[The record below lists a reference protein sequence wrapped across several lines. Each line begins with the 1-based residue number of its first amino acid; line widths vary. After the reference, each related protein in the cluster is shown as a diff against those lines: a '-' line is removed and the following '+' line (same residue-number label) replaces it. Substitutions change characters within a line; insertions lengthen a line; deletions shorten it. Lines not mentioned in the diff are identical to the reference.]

1 MNNEINFIS
10 ESTKPK
16 NPVIFEST
24 IYDDEIIGLK
34 DYSSPESKIEKEIEN
49 EKKIRILKNTIAGQQ
64 VKLDKKQ
71 KQIEIT
77 KKVLAALTA
86 GAVLVTIGLFIAK
99 HKKEI
104 KEAVGDIGQEPTLS
118 TEVNGYYPGQPN
130 PEYESER
137 ESVIANEETE
147 IFNLGGKR

>member
-1 MNNEINFIS
+1 MNNEIDFIS
-10 ESTKPK
+10 ESKKPK
-16 NPVIFEST
+16 NPVIFNSET
-24 IYDDEIIGLK
+24 YNDEIIGLK
-34 DYSSPESKIEKEIEN
+34 EYLSPESNIEKEIEH
-49 EKKIRILKNTIAGQQ
+49 EKNIQTLKKTIAGQQ
-64 VKLDKKQ
+64 VKLEKKQ

-77 KKVLAALTA
+77 KKVLAGLTA
-86 GAVLVTIGLFIAK
+86 GAVFLTIGAFIAK

-104 KEAVGDIGQEPTLS
+104 KDTIGDIGQEPTAT

-147 IFNLGGKR
+147 IFNLGGR